1 VIATRVRQTAY
12 AAGVA
17 AGRIWGSGENDLVGL
32 GEATPLT
39 TAYALEPTESV
50 IERPAAVAAGGA
62 HSLALD
68 ASGSVWAWGR
78 NDHGQLGLVAG
89 TLEPEAAAQR
99 PYRVDKLADV
109 IAIAAGTNHSLAL
122 RADGAVW
129 AWGDNERGQ
138 LGDGTMTDR
147 SLPVRAKGLGPV
159 VAIAAGLDFSLALD
173 LDGKVWGWGANDH
186 GQLGDGTIQ
195 DRLLAVAVSAKLDE
209 VVAISACGGG
219 GEHSLA
225 LRANGTVWGWGF
237 NGHGQLGDGT
247 TSDRR
252 SPKPCSVKGAI
263 GIGAGAWHSLVLLS
277 DGAVIAAGA
286 NESGQ
291 LGDGTTSDRHTF
303 DFVTVAEGDDPDP
316 YIPLTEVVEV
326 AAGGWHNLAR
336 IVDGSVRAWGA
347 GNGGRMGTGTEADHH
362 DAVFV
367 VEASDVDDDPAYVGA
382 PAADMCAIA
391 AGAMHSLMIRTI
403 ETGSADSG
411 TVTSMPWAWGEG
423 GGGQIIGNTSPG
435 YAPYALTFAPPAP
448 YIDLPGTGIAA
459 ETQHSLAT
467 YGGEIYVWGPTS
479 TGSGFTSDP
488 GLVTAAL
495 PTFPADAVTVAARGE
510 IAALA
515 LTASGALWSWQLVG
529 AAAGQIPVVD
539 DQGLGQDCT
548 AIAVGY
554 QHWLALTSDGRVWA
568 WGRNNRGQLGN
579 GTAGPDWQNVPGR
592 VVSLAGV
599 VAVAAGADHSL
610 ALRADGHVWAWGANG
625 EGQLGNNSTADAAS
639 PVLVRRSNGDLIRVK
654 AIAAGAEHSLGLDAA
669 GRVWGWGSNAYL
681 QLGINY
687 AQSKTARPVTWSADR
702 PRAPALKRV
711 KAVAA
716 GHGHSL
722 ALLADGRVFAWGLN
736 NSGQLGD
743 GTTDTRGPSSTKP
756 VTWAYE
762 VDPESGLEQILP
774 IEGITAIAAGEYHNL
789 ALGGQPA
796 SPSHDG

>member
-1 VIATRVRQTAY
+1 VIATRVTQTAY

-50 IERPAAVAAGGA
+50 IERPAAVAAGGG

-68 ASGSVWAWGR
+68 ASGSVWAWGM

-89 TLEPEAAAQR
+89 TLEPGAAAQR
-99 PYRVDKLADV
+99 PYRVDKPADV

-122 RADGAVW
+122 RADGSVW

-138 LGDGTMTDR
+138 LGDGTTTDR
-147 SLPVRAKGLGPV
+147 SLPVRAKGLEPV
-159 VAIAAGLDFSLALD
+159 VAIAAGLNFSLALD
-173 LDGKVWGWGANDH
+173 LDGKVWGWGANNH

-225 LRANGTVWGWGF
+225 LRANGTVWCWGF

-247 TSDRR
+247 TSDRS
-252 SPKPCSVKGAI
+252 SPKPSSVKSAI

-277 DGAVIAAGA
+277 EGAALAAGA
-286 NESGQ
+286 NDSGQ
-291 LGDGTTSDRHTF
+291 LGDSTTSDRHTF

-316 YIPLTEVVEV
+316 YIPLTGVVEV

-336 IVDGSVRAWGA
+336 IVDGSVRAWGT
-347 GNGGRMGTGTEADHH
+347 GNGGRMGTGSEADHH

-382 PAADMCAIA
+382 PAGNMSAIA

-403 ETGSADSG
+403 ETGSADNG
-411 TVTSMPWAWGEG
+411 AVTSMPWAWGLG
-423 GGGQIIGNTSPG
+423 SGGQIIGNTSPD

-448 YIDLPGTGIAA
+448 WTDLPGTGIAA

-467 YGGEIYVWGPTS
+467 YDGEVYVWGPTS
-479 TGSGFTSDP
+479 TGSSFTSDP
-488 GLVTAAL
+488 GLVTAVL
-495 PTFPADAVTVAARGE
+495 PTFPADAVTVAAGGQV
-510 IAALA
+510 AALA
-515 LTASGALWSWQLVG
+515 LTASGALWSWELVG
-529 AAAGQIPVVD
+529 AAADQIPVVD
-539 DQGLGQDCT
+539 EQGVGLDCT
-548 AIAVGY
+548 AIAVGG

-568 WGRNNRGQLGN
+568 WGMNDHGQLGN
-579 GTAGPDWQNVPGR
+579 GTAGADWNYQPAR
-592 VVSLAGV
+592 VLALAGV
-599 VAVAAGADHSL
+599 VAIAAGADHSL

-625 EGQLGNNSTADAAS
+625 KGQLGNNSTADAAS

-654 AIAAGAEHSLGLDAA
+654 AIAAGGEHTSASTRPAVSGVGDRTPTSSSGSPPTIPRPPDWLR
-669 GRVWGWGSNAYL
+669 GRRMGREH
-681 QLGINY
+681 
-687 AQSKTARPVTWSADR
+687 AR
-702 PRAPALKRV
+702 
-711 KAVAA
+711 
-716 GHGHSL
+716 
-722 ALLADGRVFAWGLN
+722 
-736 NSGQLGD
+736 
-743 GTTDTRGPSSTKP
+743 
-756 VTWAYE
+756 
-762 VDPESGLEQILP
+762 
-774 IEGITAIAAGEYHNL
+774 
-789 ALGGQPA
+789 
-796 SPSHDG
+796 